1 MEKLVSVARTVLL
14 GVLSGV
20 AIAQEVVIDVASDT
34 GEPRTLRAE
43 FFGQSDP
50 APSWAVWAAFY
61 RHLQYQ
67 ASQSAGLP
75 ISVLKSR
82 VGIGEDLAD
91 HVMYL
96 GRDYLQSLQRLQEE
110 SRRNSGLATV
120 VVPPG
125 GGALQLTP
133 PVERRAPNESDLALL
148 ARARPLELP
157 RRGEDGTTPEV
168 SLMREDPLVAF
179 EGEAR
184 AAVETHK
191 LELLRVIGARNY
203 SALDR
208 WVTLE
213 FGEQVRVPRQA
224 SRAPSL
230 GVDRKD

>member
-1 MEKLVSVARTVLL
+1 MVLQNFDGRFTPKFGSITIRLEQESQDGEVLVEKLVSVARTVLL

-120 VVPPG
+120 VVPP
-125 GGALQLTP
+125 
-133 PVERRAPNESDLALL
+133 
-148 ARARPLELP
+148 
-157 RRGEDGTTPEV
+157 
-168 SLMREDPLVAF
+168 
-179 EGEAR
+179 
-184 AAVETHK
+184 
-191 LELLRVIGARNY
+191 
-203 SALDR
+203 
-208 WVTLE
+208 
-213 FGEQVRVPRQA
+213 
-224 SRAPSL
+224 
-230 GVDRKD
+230 